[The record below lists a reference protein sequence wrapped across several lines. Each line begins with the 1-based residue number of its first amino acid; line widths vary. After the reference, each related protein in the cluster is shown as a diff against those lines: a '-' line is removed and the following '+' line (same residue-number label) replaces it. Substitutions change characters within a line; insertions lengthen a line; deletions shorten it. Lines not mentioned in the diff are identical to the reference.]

1 MSDLKKLTIDWGR
14 SILITSTIDDNLVQQ
29 LTPKILS
36 LRQASN
42 EPITIGIDSPGG
54 SLASLDVIIGLLKN
68 EDQDGNSP
76 QIITVATHRAYS
88 AAANFLAF
96 GDYAV
101 AQPQSQVLY
110 HDVRYGG
117 MEDVTPEKARDAAKS
132 LQDANDAFALRLAHR
147 IIKRL
152 IWIYIDLRKQF
163 EENQNKYSTTHKRYT
178 GIVSAYAPK
187 SDDLEGIDLASFAT
201 TLWAKLSRNNDIL
214 ITNVMDRLA
223 KWIHLTKIA
232 KTAPTYKPKGSRIAG
247 MLDGPRHLHK
257 LFKGPPENFE
267 QSEES
272 LKLLLSLIVADLATK
287 KTSRKGFTSILERAS
302 REFSLLES
310 MNESKHITYASN
322 ILMQHVHIFL
332 DGLTHEEFSEMS
344 PEEREEKVD
353 KATPHARLMWHFCVL
368 LCRELFEGEH
378 ILTPEDAQLLGLVD
392 EVPGGGPV
400 MSKREFRKNQS
411 TSNKKGTTTTN
422 APN

>member
-1 MSDLKKLTIDWGR
+1 MSDLKKLTIDWNR
-14 SILITSTIDDNLVQQ
+14 SIHINSPIDDNLVQQ
-29 LTPKILS
+29 LTPKILA

-54 SLASLDVIIGLLKN
+54 SLASLDVIIGLLKS

-76 QIITVATHRAYS
+76 QIITVATHKAYS

-101 AQPQSQVLY
+101 AQSQSQILY

-152 IWIYIDLRKQF
+152 IWIYIDLRSKF
-163 EENQNKYSTTHKRYT
+163 AENEERYQATHKRYS
-178 GIVSAYAPK
+178 GIISAYAPK

-201 TLWAKLSRNNDIL
+201 TLWAKLSRNNDSL
-214 ITNVMDRLA
+214 VTNVMERLA

-232 KTAPTYKPKGSRIAG
+232 KSAPTYKPKGSRVAG

-267 QSEES
+267 DSEES

-287 KTSRKGFTSILERAS
+287 KPGRKGFNSVLERAS
-302 REFSLLES
+302 REFLVLES
-310 MNESKHITYASN
+310 MNESRHITYASN
-322 ILMQHVHIFL
+322 ILMQHAHLFL
-332 DGLTHEEFSEMS
+332 DGLTYEELSEMS
-344 PEEREEKVD
+344 PEERERKVE
-353 KATPHARLMWHFCVL
+353 KATPHARLLWHFCVL

-400 MSKREFRKNQS
+400 MSKREFRKKQAAN
-411 TSNKKGTTTTN
+411 NKKETPINMEPT
-422 APN
+422 